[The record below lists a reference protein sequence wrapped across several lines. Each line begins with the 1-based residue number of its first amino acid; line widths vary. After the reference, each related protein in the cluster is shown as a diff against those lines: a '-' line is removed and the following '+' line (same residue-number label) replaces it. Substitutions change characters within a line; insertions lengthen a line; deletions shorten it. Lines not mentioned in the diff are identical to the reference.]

1 MKLYSARLIAAALLV
16 AGIAANARAQQSEA
30 DPHVAAAKA
39 AAEPKVANPQQ
50 PWHSFDRSFRQQ
62 CAKPRENAPQEEI
75 GPNVPLEKG
84 EAAKLVPTPFEKWYT
99 PPIKMFDNLYYIGTK
114 TESTYALTTSQ
125 GIILINTNFDWVT
138 TSLLQ
143 ELRMVGLDPANIK
156 YAVVTHAHS
165 DQAWGI
171 NTLRNLVPG
180 VHVFMSEG
188 DWNTLA
194 NDNTP
199 ARLKPVKDMVATDGQ
214 KLTLGDTT
222 LTMYLT
228 PGSSPGT
235 MSVIFPLKDGNQM
248 HMGSLIGGTTMN
260 VVRGALQYFPDAATE
275 AKTYAASNARFKQ
288 IEDQAGV
295 DTLVTIHAALDNM
308 FAKADALKSRAPGQ
322 PNPFVSKDD
331 VDRFSTVL
339 TECAEAKLAWLTNK

>member
-1 MKLYSARLIAAALLV
+1 MKLYLAPLLAAVLL
-16 AGIAANARAQQSEA
+16 AGWTATNAHAQQSAA
-30 DPHVAAAKA
+30 DAHVAAAKA
-39 AAEPKVANPQQ
+39 AVAPKTASPQQ
-50 PWHSFDRSFRQQ
+50 PWHSFDRPFAQQ
-62 CAKPRENAPQEEI
+62 CAKPRENAQPEAV

-99 PPIKMFDNLYYIGTK
+99 PPVKVFDNLYYIGTK
-114 TESTYALTTSQ
+114 TESTWALTTSQ
-125 GIILINTNFDWVT
+125 GIILLNTNFDWVT
-138 TSLLQ
+138 TSLLE
-143 ELRMVGLDPANIK
+143 ELRMVGLDPATIK

-171 NTLRNLVPG
+171 NTLKNLVPG
-180 VHVFMSEG
+180 VRVLMSEG

-222 LTMYLT
+222 ITMYVT

-235 MSVIFPLKDGNQM
+235 MSLIIPLKDGNQK
-248 HMGSLIGGTTMN
+248 HVGSLIGGTTTN
-260 VVRGALQYFPDAATE
+260 VSRGGLQYFPDAPTML
-275 AKTYAASNARFKQ
+275 KTYAASAARFHQ

-295 DTLVTIHAALDNM
+295 DTIVSVHAALDQM
-308 FAKADALKSRAPGQ
+308 FAKADALKSRTPGQ
-322 PNPFVSKDD
+322 PHPFVSKDD
-331 VDRFSTVL
+331 VDRFSTIL
-339 TECAEAKLAWLTNK
+339 AECAQAKLAWATNE